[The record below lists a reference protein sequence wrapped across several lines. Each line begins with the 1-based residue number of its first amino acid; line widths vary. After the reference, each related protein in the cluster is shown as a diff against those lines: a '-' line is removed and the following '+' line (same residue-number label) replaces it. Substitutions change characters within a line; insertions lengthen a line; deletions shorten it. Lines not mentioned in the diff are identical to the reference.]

1 MEGKKLI
8 TIKEIAKIL
17 NVSPSTVSRALK
29 GHPSISGI
37 TTERVRKIAKEN
49 NFVLN
54 KSAIFFNQKRSYTL
68 GLIVPDLSEPFF
80 STALSAIEKIA
91 SAQNY
96 NIMIGQSHDN
106 VETEMTILQK
116 FIDHRVDGIIVS
128 ISKQHVFYQQY
139 IDLEKLNIPVVFFDC
154 IPEDKYLHYVASN
167 LHTGLLK
174 GINALI
180 EQCHYKIA
188 LINGPVNLA
197 ATRQRLI
204 GYVKGL
210 NEHHITVRS
219 DLITT
224 TDLSTAGNI
233 AAINSLIELN
243 DPPTAIIVFNDNV
256 LLDCFSVIK
265 LKGLVDKFKFISFA
279 NQPDWKYYDHKPFG
293 SIEQFPAEQGKIA
306 AELLMKLINGDVHKG
321 QIGHKYYQFHVDSE
335 IVYLND

>member
-37 TTERVRKIAKEN
+37 TTERVQKIAKEN

-68 GLIVPDLSEPFF
+68 GLIVPNLSEPFF
-80 STALSAIEKIA
+80 STALNAIEKVA

-96 NIMIGQSHDN
+96 NIMIGQSHDH
-106 VETEMTILQK
+106 VETEMTVLQK

-128 ISKQHVFYQQY
+128 ISKQHKFFQPYT
-139 IDLEKLNIPVVFFDC
+139 DLEKLNIPVVFFDC
-154 IPEDKYLHYVASN
+154 VPEDKYLHYVASN

-174 GINALI
+174 GINALVA
-180 EQCHYKIA
+180 QRHFKIA
-188 LINGPVNLA
+188 LINGPVNLS

-204 GYVKGL
+204 GYIKGL
-210 NEHHITVRS
+210 NEHHIPVRS
-219 DLITT
+219 DLMKT
-224 TDLSTAGNI
+224 TDLSPAGNI
-233 AAINSLIELN
+233 AAMNSLIELS
-243 DPPTAIIVFNDNV
+243 DPPSAIIVFNDNV
-256 LLDCFSVIK
+256 LLDCFSLIK
-265 LKGLVDKFKFISFA
+265 SKGLVDQFKFISFA

-306 AELLMKLINGDVHKG
+306 AEVLMKLINGELHHLQSD
-321 QIGHKYYQFHVDSE
+321 HKYYQFNLDSE
-335 IVYLND
+335 IIYLND